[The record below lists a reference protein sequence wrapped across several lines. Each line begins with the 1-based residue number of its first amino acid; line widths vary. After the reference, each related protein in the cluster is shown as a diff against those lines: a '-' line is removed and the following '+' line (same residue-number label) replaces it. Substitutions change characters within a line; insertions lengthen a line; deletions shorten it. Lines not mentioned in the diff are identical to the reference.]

1 MKSHCLN
8 DWVKAGA
15 YYRSKGNFEKAVE
28 AYAQARLALL
38 CEMGECLVSAGQL
51 AEGTVLFEEVLEANP
66 AEQRANAGMG
76 IVSLLT
82 GDMPKAE
89 QAFGNVLHV
98 DPGHVKGLCGLALAY
113 KGQNKL
119 VEALGLLQQALEH
132 DPYEKT
138 AVQAFAELSMSLG
151 RNSEALPVLR
161 RYLKRHPDDAE
172 LSSDLKVLEQAVG
185 DCA

>member
-1 MKSHCLN
+1 MVRDGTLF
-8 DWVKAGA
+8 G
-15 YYRSKGNFEKAVE
+15 
-28 AYAQARLALL
+28 LTLL
-38 CEMGECLVSAGQL
+38 KTFMW
-51 AEGTVLFEEVLEANP
+51 
-66 AEQRANAGMG
+66 M
-76 IVSLLT
+76 
-82 GDMPKAE
+82 
-89 QAFGNVLHV
+89 
-98 DPGHVKGLCGLALAY
+98 
-113 KGQNKL
+113 
-119 VEALGLLQQALEH
+119 EALGLLQQALEH